1 VKPAIGDD
9 LTVRYPD
16 VSTHTAPSTG
26 GIGAYPNALYVPVT
40 DPRAMSVRVG
50 ILGATGAVGQRFIQL
65 LDDHPTFDLAAV
77 TASADSAGKT
87 YREAAKWRV
96 DTPIPDDVAE
106 MEVTET
112 TPAGIADADVDL
124 LFSSLPSGVASE
136 VEPAFLEEG
145 YVVSSNSSNDRM
157 AADVPLTIPGSA
169 RSPRP
174 DRGPARR
181 ARLGRRPREEPELL
195 DDHDGPHPRSDRR
208 VRRESVRVS
217 TLQAVSGAGYSGVTS
232 MEIIDNAIPHIG
244 GEEEK
249 METES
254 RKLLGEF
261 DGAEVHLHGADVA
274 ASCNRIP
281 TLDGHLENV
290 FAEFAEDPSPADL
303 REAMRSFEGRRR
315 APQLARPAH
324 QRCSAR
330 TSRSAPARLDRTY
343 AGGMGIVAGG
353 VQATNAGMKYNC
365 LAHNTIRGAA
375 GASLLNGE
383 LLVEEGYV

>member
-1 VKPAIGDD
+1 
-9 LTVRYPD
+9 
-16 VSTHTAPSTG
+16 
-26 GIGAYPNALYVPVT
+26 
-40 DPRAMSVRVG
+40 MSVRVG

-65 LDDHPTFDLAAV
+65 LDNHPTFELAAV

-96 DTPIPDDVAE
+96 NTPIPDDVAD
-106 MEVTET
+106 MEVVET
-112 TPAGIADADVDL
+112 SPAGIADADIDL
-124 LFSSLPSGVASE
+124 LFSSLPSGVAAE
-136 VEPAFLEEG
+136 VEPEFLEAG

-157 AADVPLTIPGSA
+157 AADVPLTIPEINPDHLGLIEVQRDE
-169 RSPRP
+169 RSW
-174 DRGPARR
+174 
-181 ARLGRRPREEPELL
+181 
-195 DDHDGPHPRSDRR
+195 DGALVKNPNCSTITMVPTLAAID
-208 VRRESVRVS
+208 EFGLQSVHVT

-244 GEEEK
+244 GEESK

-261 DGAEVHLHGADVA
+261 DGAEVALHDADVA

-290 FAEFAEDPSPADL
+290 FAEFDEDPSPEAL
-303 REAMRSFEGRRR
+303 REAMRSFESADLPSSPDQLIKVYGDDEPER
-315 APQLARPAH
+315 PQP
-324 QRCSAR
+324 
-330 TSRSAPARLDRTY
+330 RLDRTY
-343 AGGMGIVAGG
+343 ADGMGIVAGG
-353 VQATNAGMKYNC
+353 IQKTNVGVKYNC

-383 LLVEEGYV
+383 LLVEEGYI

>member
-1 VKPAIGDD
+1 
-9 LTVRYPD
+9 
-16 VSTHTAPSTG
+16 
-26 GIGAYPNALYVPVT
+26 
-40 DPRAMSVRVG
+40 MSVRVG

-77 TASADSAGKT
+77 TASSDSAGKT

-96 DTPIPDDVAE
+96 NTSIPDDVAE
-106 MEVTET
+106 MEVVET
-112 TPAGIADADVDL
+112 SAAGIADADVDL
-124 LFSSLPSGVASE
+124 LFSSLPSGVAAE
-136 VEPAFLEEG
+136 VEPDFLEEG

-157 AADVPLTIPGSA
+157 ATDVPLTIPEIN
-169 RSPRP
+169 P
-174 DRGPARR
+174 DHLDLIEVQRDERGWDGALVKNPNCSTITMVPTLA
-181 ARLGRRPREEPELL
+181 AL
-195 DDHDGPHPRSDRR
+195 DEFGLER
-208 VRRESVRVS
+208 VHVT

-261 DGAEVHLHGADVA
+261 DGAEVRLHGADVA

-290 FAEFAEDPSPADL
+290 FAEFTDDPSPDEI
-303 REAMRSFEGRRR
+303 RQAMRSFESADLPSSPDQLIKVYGDDEPER
-315 APQLARPAH
+315 PQP
-324 QRCSAR
+324 
-330 TSRSAPARLDRTY
+330 RLDRTY
-343 AGGMGIVAGG
+343 ADGMGIVAGG
-353 VQATNAGMKYNC
+353 VRETNAGVKYNC

-383 LLVEEGYV
+383 LLVEEGYI